1 MFQNERT
8 LFRTPEIEGTIE
20 DVPVAELMG
29 AVSRRGVSGTLTVEK
44 RDEVRT
50 FFFWRGEL
58 QLAISSRPEQRLGAF
73 LRNRGQ
79 LTDDQLAEALSAAN
93 RRQNVYFGEILLEKG
108 WIAADALAAEVRRL
122 SERIVQLTFPW
133 TRGRFR
139 FAPKEK
145 TIDPRLAVRFDTAAL
160 IFDGIARLPD
170 SERFA
175 ERLGDPASI
184 PYRGK
189 PSGIRAASP
198 VGLFLSRIDGKTPCG
213 DLLRSGPGNP
223 ANAAK
228 LLYGFRCAGW
238 VRWPEDGTREPF
250 DRERFEETWRR
261 IDWITLY
268 DLLGIPP
275 NALPEQIR
283 VAVDR
288 TRSALESAADDPDP
302 EFARKAEAVRTRLAE
317 AEGTLSDAGRRAAYD
332 RGLSGGIAM
341 PAAGDAGNADLR
353 RDTAVSSYRRAQELI
368 RERDYWPAVKMLEQ
382 AVRWAPE
389 VAEYRYLLGVT
400 QRRNPMWKERAIENL
415 REAARL
421 DPSRADIS
429 TALADALLDRK
440 AVDEA
445 APYVDHA
452 RSVTGHGEVSAP
464 LQAKLDE
471 ARAGAPPAHEA
482 KPRLW
487 DRLWKRPDAIR
498 DLEERTREL
507 EQQSRELAAA
517 NESLKQLS
525 LIDGLTGV
533 GNRRRFDAALAQE
546 WTRAAKERAPLT
558 VVMIDVDH
566 FKAFND
572 ALGHQSGDEYLQTV
586 ARALA
591 SIVQREQDVLSRY
604 GGEEF
609 AVVLRP
615 SGPAEAANLAESFR
629 EKIERLRLRH
639 PASPDSAFLTVSV
652 GVATATPRRGFS
664 PSALVAAADQAL
676 YKSKKDGRNRVTA
689 IDSAF

>member
-1 MFQNERT
+1 MFHNERT
-8 LFRTPEIEGTIE
+8 LFRTPEIEGSLE

-29 AVSRRGVSGTLTVEK
+29 AVVRRGASGTLAVEK

-50 FFFWRGEL
+50 FFFSRGEL

-79 LTDDQLAEALSAAN
+79 LTDDQLSEALSAAN
-93 RRQNVYFGEILLEKG
+93 RLQNAYFGEILLEKG
-108 WIAADALAAEVRRL
+108 WIDADVLAGEVRRL
-122 SERIVQLTFPW
+122 AERIVQLTFPW
-133 TRGRFR
+133 NRGQFR
-139 FAPKEK
+139 FAVREK
-145 TIDPRLAVRFDTAAL
+145 AIDPRLAVRFDTAAL
-160 IFDGIARLPD
+160 IFDGVARLPD

-175 ERLGDPASI
+175 ERLGDPSAI

-189 PSGIRAASP
+189 AATLRTASP
-198 VGLFLSRIDGKTPCG
+198 AGLFLSRVDGKATCG
-213 DLLRSGPGNP
+213 DLIRSGPGNP

-238 VRWPEDGTREPF
+238 VRWPEDGAREPF
-250 DRERFEETWRR
+250 DRDRFEQTWRR
-261 IDWITLY
+261 IDWITHY
-268 DLLGIPP
+268 ELLGLSPRAI
-275 NALPEQIR
+275 PEQIR
-283 VAVDR
+283 VALDR
-288 TRSALESAADDPDP
+288 ARAALEGAVDDPDP
-302 EFARKAEAVRTRLAE
+302 EFARKAEAVRTRLVE
-317 AEGTLSDAGRRAAYD
+317 AERTLSDGALRKAYD
-332 RGLSGGIAM
+332 RGLSGGVAM
-341 PAAGDAGNADLR
+341 PAADDGGDAELR
-353 RDTAVSSYRRAQELI
+353 RDTAMSSYRRAQELI

-415 REAARL
+415 RDAARL

-452 RSVTGHGEVSAP
+452 RSVPGHGEVSAP
-464 LQAKLDE
+464 LQTKLDE
-471 ARAGAPPAHEA
+471 ARSEAPPAPDS
-482 KPRLW
+482 KSLW
-487 DRLWKRPDAIR
+487 ERFWQRPDAIR

-546 WTRAAKERAPLT
+546 WTRASKDRAPLT

-572 ALGHQSGDEYLQTV
+572 ALGHQSGDEHLQAV

-591 SIVQREQDVLSRY
+591 AVVQREQDVLARY

-615 SGPAEAANLAESFR
+615 SGPAEAASVAQAFR

-639 PASPDSAFLTVSV
+639 PASPDGAFLTVSV
-652 GVATATPRRGFS
+652 GVATGFPRRGLS

-676 YKSKKDGRNRVTA
+676 YKSKKEGRNRVTA